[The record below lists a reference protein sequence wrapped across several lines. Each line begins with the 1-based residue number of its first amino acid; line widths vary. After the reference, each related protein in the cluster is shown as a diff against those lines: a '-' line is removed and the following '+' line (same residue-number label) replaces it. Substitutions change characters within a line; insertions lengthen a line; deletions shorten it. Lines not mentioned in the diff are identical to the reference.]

1 MLVRLVSLVALN
13 VYLQAHVEHHRSH
26 HVDVGEVHAQP
37 PGQVEEGE
45 QRAREPLAEGAVGA
59 ARRGSSPCGSA
70 VTNPTRNPEDAGL
83 VPGLAQRVKDP
94 ALLRRSQSWLE
105 SGIAVSVV

>member
-1 MLVRLVSLVALN
+1 CWGPPNAAKLVALN

-26 HVDVGEVHAQP
+26 HVDVGEVHTQP

-59 ARRGSSPCGSA
+59 GPNPQPHGS
-70 VTNPTRNPEDAGL
+70 
-83 VPGLAQRVKDP
+83 
-94 ALLRRSQSWLE
+94 
-105 SGIAVSVV
+105 

>member
-1 MLVRLVSLVALN
+1 CWGPPNAAKLVALN

-45 QRAREPLAEGAVGA
+45 QCAREPLAEGAVGA
-59 ARRGSSPCGSA
+59 GSYNFDSNPRLGTSMCPGYGPC
-70 VTNPTRNPEDAGL
+70 
-83 VPGLAQRVKDP
+83 Q
-94 ALLRRSQSWLE
+94 
-105 SGIAVSVV
+105 